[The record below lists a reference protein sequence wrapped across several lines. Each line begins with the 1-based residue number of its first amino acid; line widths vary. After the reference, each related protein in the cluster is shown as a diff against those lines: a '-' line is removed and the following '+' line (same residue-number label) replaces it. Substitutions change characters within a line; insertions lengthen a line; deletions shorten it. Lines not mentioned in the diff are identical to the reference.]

1 MYSASKHAVKGF
13 TDALRMELEADN
25 LPISVTL
32 IKPTAI
38 NTPFPENAKN
48 YLPYEPQLPQPLY
61 APELVAEAILHCAE
75 NPVRDFF
82 VGEAAKAH
90 SSMALNTPRLYEK
103 MNEAMIDSM
112 QNSGEPAQPNRHD
125 GLYKTNSDL
134 RERGA
139 PERFT
144 LERSVY
150 QKAKMHPIVTGALA
164 VGAGLGIAVLLN
176 MRKSAGNRSALPDNF
191 SQINSLDIREKMEVF
206 GADNVY
212 VGMVDRVEYGE
223 IKLARKDS
231 PDGKHHMISLD
242 SVEATDGNKVMLSQ
256 TSEQARQ
263 MWRTIDNVAA
273 DSAANDSESNTQTL
287 SKTQG
292 SGK

>member
-1 MYSASKHAVKGF
+1 
-13 TDALRMELEADN
+13 MELEADG

-38 NTPFPENAKN
+38 NTPFPDNAKN

-82 VGEAAKAH
+82 VGEMAKAH
-90 SSMALNTPRLYEK
+90 SSMALNTPRLFEK
-103 MNEAMIDSM
+103 MNESMIDSM

-144 LERSVY
+144 LETSVY
-150 QKAKMHPIVTGALA
+150 QKAKMHPVLTGALA
-164 VGAGLGIAVLLN
+164 VGAGLGIALLLN
-176 MRKSAGNRSALPDNF
+176 MRKSAGNNSALPDNF
-191 SQINSLDIREKMEVF
+191 SQIGSLDVREKMDVV
-206 GADNVY
+206 GADNVRI
-212 VGMVDRVEYGE
+212 GTVDRVEYGE

-242 SVEATDGNKVMLSQ
+242 SVEAIDGNKVMLSQ

-263 MWRTIDNVAA
+263 MWRTID
-273 DSAANDSESNTQTL
+273 DAANDSKKAESNDLSNQQTDTM
-287 SKTQG
+287 SKSRG
-292 SGK
+292 SGS